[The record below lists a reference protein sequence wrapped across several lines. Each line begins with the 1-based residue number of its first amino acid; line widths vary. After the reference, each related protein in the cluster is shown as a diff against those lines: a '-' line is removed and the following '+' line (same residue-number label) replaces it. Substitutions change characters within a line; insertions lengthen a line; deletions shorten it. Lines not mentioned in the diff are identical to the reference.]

1 MADHR
6 KSFRP
11 RRLAFDGRLFSRGC
25 LLGATLALLC
35 TALPAEAQDAG
46 LKNGAASLNSGNYNA
61 AVRQLSAAV
70 NDRNSSKGQAAKALY
85 LRGVAYRKLS
95 QPGRAISDLGAAI
108 WLGLPQSDK
117 VRALVNRA
125 WPTRLRGSPAKAMPN
140 LLGPVAPLAPR
151 RSRG

>member
-11 RRLAFDGRLFSRGC
+11 RRLAFDGRLLSRGC

-95 QPGRAISDLGAAI
+95 QPGRAISDLGADLAGSTAI
-108 WLGLPQSDK
+108 GQGEGAGQQGPGLQGCG
-117 VRALVNRA
+117 ALQ
-125 WPTRLRGSPAKAMPN
+125 
-140 LLGPVAPLAPR
+140 PR
-151 RSRG
+151 RCRTCSGP